1 MVTNYLFLQ
10 SDEQCWSDPMNFFRM
25 TSQREVILEEI
36 AKCKGHPTADLLYER
51 VRRKLPR
58 ISLATVYRNLE
69 ILSKAGKIR
78 KLEISGRQKRFD
90 RELEE
95 HNHICC
101 MQCHRIDNIH
111 IAPEQMLVSGPEQE
125 TGYKISGWRI
135 EFLGICPECQKK
147 NAVKAKKRKGAV
159 RAENA
164 PRLNERQRQV
174 LTALKTCGKPCTGR
188 DIAAVTSLEPPQVR
202 CQLSALKKKGLV
214 VSPVRCKYK
223 ITKAGKSACECKENE
238 CDG

>member
-1 MVTNYLFLQ
+1 
-10 SDEQCWSDPMNFFRM
+10 MNLFRM
-25 TSQREVILEEI
+25 TNQREVILEEI
-36 AKCKGHPTADLLYER
+36 AKYKGHPTADLLYER
-51 VRRKLPR
+51 IRKRLPR

-101 MQCHRIDNIH
+101 VQCHRIDNIH
-111 IAPEQMLVSGPEQE
+111 IAPEQMLASGSEQE
-125 TGYKISGWRI
+125 TGYKISGWRV

-147 NAVKAKKRKGAV
+147 NAAAKAKKRNGAV
-159 RAENA
+159 RAESV
-164 PRLNERQRQV
+164 PRLNERQREV
-174 LTALKTCGKPCTGR
+174 LTALKTCGQPCTGR
-188 DIAAVTSLEPPQVR
+188 DLAAVTSLEPPQVR

-214 VSPVRCKYK
+214 VSPARCKYK
-223 ITKAGKSACECKENE
+223 ITKAGKTACECKENE